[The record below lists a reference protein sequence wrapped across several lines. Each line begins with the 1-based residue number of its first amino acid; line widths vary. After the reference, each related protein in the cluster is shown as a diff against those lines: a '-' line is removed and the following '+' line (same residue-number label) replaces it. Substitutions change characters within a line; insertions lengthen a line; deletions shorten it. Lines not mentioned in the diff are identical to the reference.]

1 MSRFLPD
8 NFDASLPLTLIA
20 GQGQY
25 PVLLAERARKAKIP
39 IRLIELGGETH
50 PDLVSSFPEDERAA
64 VKVGQVGKLL
74 KELKKFDAGYAV
86 MAGQVT
92 PGKLFKGLH
101 PDLKAIRM
109 LAGLDRKN
117 AETIFGAIGDEI
129 EKIGVH
135 LLDARV
141 FMDED
146 LASEGVMVKGKEKI
160 DPEHLAHGIEI
171 ARENAR
177 LDVGQGVVVSRGT
190 VLAVEAF
197 EGTNAMLERA
207 GKFGAKNCLFVKLGK
222 PKQDTRFDVPVFGM
236 QTLEKMKYAGI
247 GNVAFEDGSV
257 LLLDK
262 EKLLLTATQMGIGIQ
277 GFNQNI

>member
-1 MSRFLPD
+1 MSRFLPV
-8 NFDASLPLTLIA
+8 NFDATRPLALIA

-25 PVLLAERARKAKIP
+25 PVLLAERARQAGISV
-39 IRLIELGGETH
+39 RLIELGGETS
-50 PDLVSSFPEDERAA
+50 PELVDSFAMDERSA

-74 KELKKFDAGYAV
+74 KELKRLEAGYAV

-109 LAGLDRKN
+109 LAGLERKN

-129 EKIGVH
+129 EKAGVH

-141 FMDED
+141 FMDQD
-146 LASEGVMVKGKEKI
+146 LAEEGVMVKGKEKI
-160 DPEHLAHGIEI
+160 EPEHLAHGIEI
-171 ARENAR
+171 ALENAR

-197 EGTNAMLERA
+197 EGTNAMLDRA
-207 GKFGAKNCLFVKLGK
+207 GKFGAKNCLFVKIGK
-222 PKQDTRFDVPVFGM
+222 PQQDTRFDVPVFGL
-236 QTLEKMKYAGI
+236 QTLQAMKGAGI
-247 GNVAFEDGSV
+247 GTAALESGAV
-257 LLLDK
+257 LLLDRDDVIREAGNQK
-262 EKLLLTATQMGIGIQ
+262 ITLMGIPK
-277 GFNQNI
+277 

>member
-1 MSRFLPD
+1 MSRFLPE
-8 NFDASLPLTLIA
+8 NFDATRPLALIA

-25 PVLLAERARKAKIP
+25 PVLLAQRARQAGISV
-39 IRLIELGGETH
+39 RLIELGGETS
-50 PDLVSSFPEDERAA
+50 PELVDSFAMDERSA

-74 KELKKFDAGYAV
+74 KELKRLEAGYAV

-109 LAGLDRKN
+109 LAGLERKN

-129 EKIGVH
+129 EKAGVH

-141 FMDED
+141 FMDQD
-146 LASEGVMVKGKEKI
+146 LAEEGVMVKGKEKI
-160 DPEHLAHGIEI
+160 EPEHLAHGIEI

-197 EGTNAMLERA
+197 EGTNAMLDRA
-207 GKFGAKNCLFVKLGK
+207 GKFGAKNCLFVKIGK
-222 PKQDTRFDVPVFGM
+222 PQQDTRFDVPVFGL
-236 QTLEKMKYAGI
+236 QTLHAMKDAGI
-247 GNVAFEDGSV
+247 GTAALESGAV
-257 LLLDK
+257 LLLDRDDVIREAGNQK
-262 EKLLLTATQMGIGIQ
+262 VTLMGIPK
-277 GFNQNI
+277 